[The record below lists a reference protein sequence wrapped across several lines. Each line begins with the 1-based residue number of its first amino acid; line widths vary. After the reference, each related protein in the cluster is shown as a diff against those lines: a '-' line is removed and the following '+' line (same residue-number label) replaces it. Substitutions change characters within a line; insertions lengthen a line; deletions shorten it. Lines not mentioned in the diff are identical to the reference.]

1 MKTLTIT
8 IEKGGTGKSLIAT
21 QFAFFALHFFGLR
34 VAVIDLDQQQQTAET
49 LVRSGKARKAEVSS
63 ADFFT
68 QKTAEVLRGNQFQDF
83 TVFGADHRS
92 LVSVQSNTHQDAA
105 KDFFRASVKALEDH
119 FDLVVID
126 TNPNDDIRSQAAL
139 IACTHLVSPMQISS
153 ECLAGMRIL
162 IERINGAIP
171 KNPDLAHGFIG
182 VLANMY
188 QQTDYQK
195 KGIDGFIAQ
204 LGEFMVQTWKYS
216 FIKENGELKRDGDGN
231 LLMCRHPEFCVL
243 KLHDVF
249 KIAQDKACPLWELN
263 NSDNAFREMKQAF
276 FAIIEQMHVGTNP
289 ANKPTEADMA
299 LFQRVSQ
306 KLGRYAGLAIRQ
318 YWMTGNN
325 VYMPLVAPPDANAL
339 TAIRKKIPLSALG
352 PSLAT
357 ELPEV

>member
-21 QFAFFALHFFGLR
+21 QFAFFARHFFGLR
-34 VAVIDLDQQQQTAET
+34 VAVIDLDQQQTAET

>member
-21 QFAFFALHFFGLR
+21 QFAFFARHFFGLR

-49 LVRSGKARKAEVSS
+49 LVRSGKAQKADVSS

-68 QKTAEVLRGNQFQDF
+68 QKTATVIMGSQFQDF

-105 KDFFRASVKALEDH
+105 KDFFRASVNALSDH

-153 ECLAGMRIL
+153 ECLSGMQLL
-162 IERINGAIP
+162 INRINAAKL
-171 KNPDLAHGFIG
+171 KNPGLNFIG
-182 VLANMY
+182 VLANMF
-188 QQTDYQK
+188 QSTDYQK
-195 KGIDGFIAQ
+195 KGIGEFIAQ
-204 LGEFMVQTWKYS
+204 IGGFMVQTENYS
-216 FIKENGELKRDGDGN
+216 FIKEGGQRKRDADGN

-243 KLHDVF
+243 RLHDVF
-249 KIAQDKACPLWELN
+249 KMAQDRACPVWDLGRKAADAL
-263 NSDNAFREMKQAF
+263 REIKMAF
-276 FAIIEQMHVGTNP
+276 FPIIEQMRIDNAPKITDDDKSLI
-289 ANKPTEADMA
+289 AM
-299 LFQRVSQ
+299 VSQ
-306 KLGRYAGLAIRQ
+306 KIGKYADFAIRQ
-318 YWMTGNN
+318 YWMTESP
-325 VYMPLVAPPDANAL
+325 VYMPLIAPPAANAL
-339 TAIRKKIPLSALG
+339 LHLREKLPLSVLDL
-352 PSLAT
+352 SLAS